1 MSCAPGT
8 VYFLSFSAQG
18 KLAMAGPVRDGISIT
33 DPIDKTWRR
42 DFGKVVAEGASHD
55 IAFSPD
61 GNYLTSTGM
70 GLKVWD
76 VEKGVIYREL
86 QGAESTH
93 RYVAYSPD
101 GRSLA
106 TDNGKSVMLWEVA
119 TGKIRARLGMNH
131 ATSGDVNAVAF
142 APDGKSVIAGYDD
155 GTALVWDPYYSAA
168 SEKELTSSILND
180 LWMKLADPDAATA
193 YGSMR
198 RFRASPEK
206 SLPYLE
212 KAVLQLLQGDLD
224 RIDLLIRQLD
234 DDRFAVRERAT
245 KELIRIGGLA
255 QGPLERAAGSK
266 SEEVSLRAKRALD
279 AISKNAAE
287 VAFPD
292 ALRHAGTGNGGSDRH
307 GWGNERA
314 ALDSGQATR
323 YAFGKRSE
331 SSTGENGQTEEL
343 PEKCG
348 NNI

>member
-1 MSCAPGT
+1 
-8 VYFLSFSAQG
+8 
-18 KLAMAGPVRDGISIT
+18 MAGPVRDGISIT

-76 VEKGVIYREL
+76 VEKGVIYREF

-193 YGSMR
+193 YGSMPSFSR
-198 RFRASPEK
+198 
-206 SLPYLE
+206 
-212 KAVLQLLQGDLD
+212 VLQIAPVFGKGRSATPSGSTSD

-245 KELIRIGGLA
+245 KELIRIGVWH
-255 QGPLERAAGSK
+255 
-266 SEEVSLRAKRALD
+266 EVHWTRCWVEIRRSLVNARPNALLD
-279 AISKNAAE
+279 AHFQECGGGGVPRCPAR
-287 VAFPD
+287 D
-292 ALRHAGTGNGGSDRH
+292 AGTGNGGSD
-307 GWGNERA
+307 GTGRA
-314 ALDSGQATR
+314 INVLLGSIRDKQLDH
-323 YAFGKRSE
+323 AFGKRSE

-348 NNI
+348 